1 MGKLSPEANEE
12 IIFHHPDNSSSAIRG
27 DVIQPPNIYVKMRIA
42 DPLVSDVRREL
53 CR

>member
-12 IIFHHPDNSSSAIRG
+12 IIFRHPDNSSSAIRG

-42 DPLVSDVRREL
+42 AFQLATRAKKD
-53 CR
+53 